1 MEELIHHALEDTL
14 PMIPILFLTYLLME
28 FIEHKSNEKF
38 KSKLSS
44 AKKLGPLA
52 GAILGLI
59 PQCGFSVIAS
69 GLYMNGSIT
78 IGTLL
83 AVFISTSDEAIPI
96 LISQPKQASVL
107 VAILIVK
114 MIIAIIVGY
123 SIDFFVKKHYLYE
136 MHALHDPHEH
146 CVEEKEHSSVF
157 YIAFMRTVK
166 IFLFIFIVN
175 FVISLFIDY
184 AGEETIKMLFI
195 EGSFL
200 QPIAAAIVGFIP
212 NCAASVMLS
221 QLFTDNI
228 ISFAS
233 LTAGLITNAGLGLLV
248 LLKMYDN
255 KKDILRICTILLVS
269 AIVSGIILQFF
280 SL

>member
-38 KSKLSS
+38 RSKLSS

-52 GAILGLI
+52 GAVLGLI

-107 VAILIVK
+107 VSILIVK

-136 MHALHDPHEH
+136 MHALRDPHEH

-157 YIAFMRTVK
+157 YIAFMRTLK

-175 FVISLFIDY
+175 FGISLFIDY
-184 AGEETIKMLFI
+184 AGENTIKMFFI

-200 QPIAAAIVGFIP
+200 QPFAAAIVGFIP

-255 KKDILRICTILLVS
+255 KKDILRICIILLIS
-269 AIVSGIILQFF
+269 AIVSGIVLQFF